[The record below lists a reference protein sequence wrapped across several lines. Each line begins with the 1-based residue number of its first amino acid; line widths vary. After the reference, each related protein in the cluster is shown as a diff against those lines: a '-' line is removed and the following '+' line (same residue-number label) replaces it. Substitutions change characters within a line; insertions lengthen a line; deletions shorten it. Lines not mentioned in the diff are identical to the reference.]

1 MSSIVG
7 KLRDI
12 EDQQSKDGT
21 LLVAKIKHYRR
32 GNKVK
37 RYHTVDCHVQETV
50 GHHSA
55 NVAIL
60 CTIISEQPPSVP
72 LLMAALTHDTTEQ
85 FTGDVPAT
93 AKWDSPELAAALKKM
108 EERLTRNHY
117 DTLLKHHEKRV
128 LKQADMLDLCFKAL
142 EEVKMGNQEFGHI
155 LRRGLDYLRTNDPLP
170 TTQLIMKE
178 IHYEFCE

>member
-12 EDQQSKDGT
+12 EDQQPDSGSV
-21 LLVAKIKHYRR
+21 LVAKINYYRR

-60 CTIISEQPPSVP
+60 CTIISEIPPSVP
-72 LLMAALTHDTTEQ
+72 LLMCALTHDTTEQ

-93 AKWDSPELAAALKKM
+93 AKWDSPELAAALKTM
-108 EERLTRNHY
+108 EARLTRNHY
-117 DTLLKHHEKRV
+117 GTLLKHHEQRV

-142 EEVKMGNQEFGHI
+142 EEIKMGNQQFAPI
-155 LRRGLDYLRTNDPLP
+155 LRRGLTYLRTNDPLP

-178 IHYEFCE
+178 IQHEFCE